1 MYSIKD
7 GVTTSQKVT
16 TAATASIGPLTHE
29 SRIPAL
35 MVQPGA
41 DRAIEGLTPHI
52 EAILHTL
59 YPNSEVAPFHNI
71 KHAYETRDAALLLAR
86 RAQAHGHT
94 VDLPAV
100 EHAALLHDAHYQI
113 SPAMMGMPFREDVHM
128 HYAYNTLRMLGA
140 PDPHAL
146 RVARIILATNSMIE
160 PQSIEEKIMRAADLS
175 KLHGSYEGFR
185 EGSERLHR
193 EGNLLSYGQEPK
205 DFSEFC
211 RGQISYLALY
221 LWPSLDLTPFAG
233 GDRGQS
239 TWHEGVLGNIFRLY
253 GEEVVA
259 GGAIVADLSAQ
270 PGAWGWKRLRDSNA
284 IVVRVHEDQ
293 HSRESMLAQMRDVV
307 TAASSPLIPFV
318 VPGAN
323 ERTPIPSGSCSL
335 VCIDAAAN
343 DLVRAEAHRIL
354 APSGNLIVS

>member
-7 GVTTSQKVT
+7 GVVTSQKVT
-16 TAATASIGPLTHE
+16 TAATASSGPLTHE
-29 SRIPAL
+29 SRLPSL

-41 DRAIEGLTPHI
+41 DRAINSLTPQI

-59 YPNSEVAPFHNI
+59 YPSAEVAPFHNI
-71 KHAYETRDAALLLAR
+71 KHAHETRDAALLLAR
-86 RAQAHGHT
+86 RAQEHGHV
-94 VDLPAV
+94 VDLAAI

-128 HYAYNTLRMLGA
+128 HFAYNTLRMLGA
-140 PDPHAL
+140 PDPHAF

-175 KLHGSYEGFR
+175 KLHGSYEGFLD
-185 EGSERLHR
+185 GSKRLHR

-221 LWPSLDLTPFAG
+221 LWPSLDLTPSAG
-233 GDRGQS
+233 GERGQS
-239 TWHEGVLGNIFRLY
+239 RWHEGVLENIFRLY
-253 GEEVVA
+253 REEVET
-259 GGAIVADLSAQ
+259 GGAIVADLSEQ
-270 PGAWGWKRLRDSNA
+270 PGASGWNTLRDSNA

-293 HSRESMLAQMRDVV
+293 HSREYMLAQMRDVV
-307 TAASSPLIPFV
+307 AAAGSPLIPFV
-318 VPGAN
+318 VPGTN
-323 ERTPIPSGSCSL
+323 ERTPIPGGRCSL
-335 VCIDAAAN
+335 VCMDAAAN
-343 DLVRAEAHRIL
+343 DLIRAEAQRIIS
-354 APSGNLIVS
+354 PSGAIVLS